1 MKAIIRV
8 DKKGRVLIPKN
19 IREVMGIREKTL
31 LRIEVIDGKIV
42 LEPLRDIADSYYGII
57 DVKKWPQDLDEF
69 LVKAI
74 QEWWKRS
81 T

>member
-74 QEWWKRS
+74 QE
-81 T
+81 